1 MADNIDPPTPP
12 RKGKPGRKP
21 GKQYKASELTIRSPN
36 NRFYTYSVQELTRKR
51 VDPELILEWYMMILM
66 GKNPVADKD
75 EQGNYYI
82 KEDPSPNAPPPTLE
96 QKNAAMR
103 VVLERREGM
112 VPQKVDFTANVA
124 SALPPELMAGLNA
137 NTLALIAQALALPD
151 PNVIDTEGVE
161 VVPTEGIAIDVP
173 SD

>member
-1 MADNIDPPTPP
+1 
-12 RKGKPGRKP
+12 
-21 GKQYKASELTIRSPN
+21 
-36 NRFYTYSVQELTRKR
+36 
-51 VDPELILEWYMMILM
+51 MMILM

-75 EQGNYYI
+75 EQGNYFI

-151 PNVIDTEGVE
+151 PNVIDTTGVE
-161 VVPTEGIAIDVP
+161 ISTTEGIAIDVP
-173 SD
+173 SE